1 MFVESS
7 MEEQVDIVLV
17 NGITLCDNG
26 NIASMYKQLSIVSSV
41 KNKSFNM
48 TQQ

>member
-7 MEEQVDIVLV
+7 MEKQVDIVLV

-26 NIASMYKQLSIVSSV
+26 NIASNVQTTVNCEQCK
-41 KNKSFNM
+41 K
-48 TQQ
+48 